1 MTVSSETNK
10 ITYAGDGATASFS
23 TSFTFAANGEVTVTL
38 VDSAG
43 AETEWTEG
51 TEYTLAGANTGNAGT
66 VTVDTS
72 PTDYTPASGETLVI
86 QLKPDYTQTT
96 DLPRGGTV
104 SPADTLEPMHDS
116 RVRQILRLKDDV
128 DRSVKVP
135 ISETTP
141 GATLP
146 LAATRANKVLAFD
159 ASGYPTVSTSTI
171 SAIES
176 GATDAAASAAAAS
189 TSETNAATSESNASA
204 SSALASE
211 WATKTDGQVAS
222 TDYASK
228 AWAIGGTG
236 VTDTASAGAAK
247 EWATAAEDDL
257 VDGSEYSAKHYSAKA
272 SASASAASTSET
284 NAANSAAAAAASAA
298 GIFWKEPVVNA
309 TTANI
314 TLSGEQTIDGVL
326 TSTSRILVKNQTNAA
341 ENGVYVTASGAW
353 ARAIPLDTWD
363 EHVGAAVIVSDGTT
377 NADTAWICTVDA
389 GGTLETTDITWGQL
403 SQVYSTATTSS
414 EGVTEYATA
423 AEVTTGTDAT
433 RSITP
438 DALANSNYGTAVVQ
452 ILVFDDATDCATG
465 DGAGDV
471 FFRVPST
478 INGFDLVGV
487 AAQCQT
493 AGTTGTMDVQIHNV
507 TQAADMLTTKIT
519 IDSAETDSSTAA
531 TAAVID
537 TANDDVATGD
547 QIRIDV
553 DAVHTTA
560 AKGLL
565 VELQFRLP

>member
-1 MTVSSETNK
+1 MAQVTIADDTPRDQYSVGGTPTTGPWTISFPYFSEDDIKVYFDGTLKTITTDYTISGTAVDDGFSGGTVTATSSQSDITVTIERDVPVERTTDFPVGPFNVSTLNTTLDKIFAIMQWLETKIGRAAARPFTSTETYSLNWPDGASAAGKAIMASTSGLALGPEADDITNAQTYASNASTSASNAATSETN
-10 ITYAGDGATASFS
+10 
-23 TSFTFAANGEVTVTL
+23 
-38 VDSAG
+38 
-43 AETEWTEG
+43 
-51 TEYTLAGANTGNAGT
+51 
-66 VTVDTS
+66 
-72 PTDYTPASGETLVI
+72 
-86 QLKPDYTQTT
+86 
-96 DLPRGGTV
+96 
-104 SPADTLEPMHDS
+104 
-116 RVRQILRLKDDV
+116 
-128 DRSVKVP
+128 
-135 ISETTP
+135 
-141 GATLP
+141 
-146 LAATRANKVLAFD
+146 AATS
-159 ASGYPTVSTSTI
+159 ASN
-171 SAIES
+171 
-176 GATDAAASAAAAS
+176 AS
-189 TSETNAATSESNASA
+189 TSETNAATSETNAS
-204 SSALASE
+204 
-211 WATKTDGQVAS
+211 
-222 TDYASK
+222 
-228 AWAIGGTG
+228 
-236 VTDTASAGAAK
+236 
-247 EWATAAEDDL
+247 
-257 VDGSEYSAKHYSAKA
+257 
-272 SASASAASTSET
+272 
-284 NAANSAAAAAASAA
+284 NSAAAAAASAA

-353 ARAIPLDTWD
+353 ARATPLDTWD

-414 EGVTEYATA
+414 EGITEYATA